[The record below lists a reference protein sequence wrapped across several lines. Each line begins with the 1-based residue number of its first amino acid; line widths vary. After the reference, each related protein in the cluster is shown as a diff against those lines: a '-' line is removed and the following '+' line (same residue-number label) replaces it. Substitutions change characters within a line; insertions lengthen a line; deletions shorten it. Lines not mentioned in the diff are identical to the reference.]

1 MEIQNTQTTN
11 PVNNAQAN
19 NQPVNNAGSPTNNRF
34 LLVVLGALL
43 LVVILFVII
52 ISGVF
57 KGSSQQATG
66 TGQQT
71 VLPRVITPNAPQQAQ
86 QDISQQPI
94 TSQQGTLKA
103 LQQIDSTNPDTV
115 GTDLDLNTQDA
126 SSFSQ

>member
-11 PVNNAQAN
+11 AVNNAQAN

-57 KGSSQQATG
+57 KGSNQQG
-66 TGQQT
+66 TVGQQT
-71 VLPRVITPNAPQQAQ
+71 VLPRVVTPNAPQTQ

-94 TSQQGTLKA
+94 TSQQDTLKA
-103 LQQIDSTNPDTV
+103 LQQIDSTNPDTL
-115 GTDLDLNTQDA
+115 GADLDLNTADA